1 MKLSVLD
8 QSPIARGETASD
20 AIAQSIELAKHCES
34 FGYHRYW
41 LAEHHASSSLASSTP
56 EILITRIAN
65 ETSSIRVGS
74 GGVMLSHYS
83 PYKVAEN
90 FRMLELMFPNR
101 IDLGVG
107 RAPGSDGLTAAA
119 LSYGNQLGVEYYP
132 AKVKDLTA
140 FVTGKPAFTEAFGKL
155 TATPDANTVPELW
168 MLGSSLDSAHYAAE
182 FGLAF
187 SFAHFI
193 APEPAVQ
200 VMNYYRDRFKAEHL
214 QTPYSSVGIFA
225 IVTEDEERAD
235 LYRRVREI
243 QRIRRAQGV
252 RLPAPTLEEAADY
265 EFTEDQKENMR
276 TKRSRQLVGTPDS
289 VKQEIETL
297 VTECRA
303 DEVVVLTITP
313 RFEDRVRSYELLARA
328 FTLARASQP

>member
-1 MKLSVLD
+1 MVSPLAKRSTSQSSLQNSAKLS
-8 QSPIARGETASD
+8 
-20 AIAQSIELAKHCES
+20 
-34 FGYHRYW
+34 GYHRYW

-65 ETSSIRVGS
+65 ETSTMRVGS

-132 AKVKDLTA
+132 AKVKDLAA
-140 FVTGKPAFTEAFGKL
+140 FVNGKPAFTEAFGDL
-155 TATPDANTVPELW
+155 MATPDTNTAPQMW

-182 FGLAF
+182 FGMAF

-193 APEPAVQ
+193 APQPAVQ
-200 VMNYYRDRFKAEHL
+200 AMNYYRDRFKSGATRTTL
-214 QTPYSSVGIFA
+214 LIRRCLRDCGRKDSA
-225 IVTEDEERAD
+225 KAD

-243 QRIRRAQGV
+243 QRIRRAKGV
-252 RLPAPTLEEAADY
+252 RLPTPTLEEAASY
-265 EFTEDQKENMR
+265 EFTDEQESNMR
-276 TKRSRQLVGTPDS
+276 TKRSRQLVGTPS
-289 VKQEIETL
+289 EVKNEIDL
-297 VTECRA
+297 LAAECNA

-313 RFEDRVRSYELLARA
+313 RFEDRLKSYELLAHA
-328 FTLARASQP
+328 FV

>member
-1 MKLSVLD
+1 
-8 QSPIARGETASD
+8 
-20 AIAQSIELAKHCES
+20 
-34 FGYHRYW
+34 
-41 LAEHHASSSLASSTP
+41 
-56 EILITRIAN
+56 
-65 ETSSIRVGS
+65 
-74 GGVMLSHYS
+74 MLSHYS

-155 TATPDANTVPELW
+155 MAAPHAETVPEMW

-200 VMNYYRDRFKAEHL
+200 AMNYYRDRFKSEHL
-214 QTPYSSVGIFA
+214 QEAYSSVGIFA
-225 IVTEDEERAD
+225 IVTEDEDQAD

-243 QRIRRAQGV
+243 QRIRRTQGV
-252 RLPAPTLEEAADY
+252 RLPTPTLEEAAEY
-265 EFTEDQKENMR
+265 EFTDDQLVDMR
-276 TKRSRQLVGTPDS
+276 TKRSRQLVGTPDA
-289 VKQEIETL
+289 VKTEVEAL
-297 VTECRA
+297 VEQCSA

-313 RFEDRVRSYELLARA
+313 RFEDRVRSYELLAGA
-328 FTLARASQP
+328 FASDD

>member
-8 QSPIARGETASD
+8 QSPIVRGQSARE
-20 AIAQSIELAKHCES
+20 AIDQSIELAKFCETL
-34 FGYHRYW
+34 GYHRYW

-65 ETSSIRVGS
+65 ETSTMRVGS

-132 AKVKDLTA
+132 AKVKDLAA
-140 FVTGKPAFTEAFGKL
+140 FVNGKPAFTEAFGDL
-155 TATPDANTVPELW
+155 MATPDTNTAPQMW

-182 FGLAF
+182 FGMAF

-193 APEPAVQ
+193 APQPAVQ
-200 VMNYYRDRFKAEHL
+200 AMNYYRDRFKSEQL
-214 QTPYSSVGIFA
+214 ERPYSSVGVFA
-225 IVTEDEERAD
+225 IVTEDSAKAD

-243 QRIRRAQGV
+243 QRIRRAKGV
-252 RLPAPTLEEAADY
+252 RLPTPTLEEAASY
-265 EFTEDQKENMR
+265 EFTDEQESNMR
-276 TKRSRQLVGTPDS
+276 TKRSRQLVGTPAE
-289 VKQEIETL
+289 VKSEIEVL
-297 VTECRA
+297 AAECNA

-313 RFEDRVRSYELLARA
+313 RFEDRLKSYELLAHA
-328 FTLARASQP
+328 FV